1 MKFKPMLAAKID
13 AIKGETVDLLK
24 FPLFASPKIDGIRCT
39 IIDGVPKTRSL
50 KDIPNRYVRGVL
62 SKMKELNFCDG
73 EIAVDGNFNEVT
85 SAIMSEDGKPD
96 FTFNIFDNVK
106 NPNSIYI
113 ERLSSI
119 VRIKDMPHVKIL
131 PAIKC
136 RDKNELED
144 VADLFLSNGYE
155 GAIARSINGLYKF
168 GRSTFREGG
177 MVKIK
182 PFEDAE
188 AVIIG
193 FEEQYENTNE
203 PIINELGLTERS
215 SHADGKIGKDTL
227 GSFVVLSQEFGEFR
241 IGTGV
246 GLGEVLRKKIWTN
259 KKEYVNKISHVNL
272 INLFRF

>member
-1 MKFKPMLAAKID
+1 
-13 AIKGETVDLLK
+13 
-24 FPLFASPKIDGIRCT
+24 
-39 IIDGVPKTRSL
+39 
-50 KDIPNRYVRGVL
+50 
-62 SKMKELNFCDG
+62 
-73 EIAVDGNFNEVT
+73 
-85 SAIMSEDGKPD
+85 
-96 FTFNIFDNVK
+96 
-106 NPNSIYI
+106 
-113 ERLSSI
+113 
-119 VRIKDMPHVKIL
+119 
-131 PAIKC
+131 
-136 RDKNELED
+136 
-144 VADLFLSNGYE
+144 
-155 GAIARSINGLYKF
+155 
-168 GRSTFREGG
+168 

-259 KKEYVNKISHVNL
+259 KKEYVNKIIKFKYQKYGTKDRPRIPVFVG
-272 INLFRF
+272 FRNEKDL